1 MSFTDPRAIDAAKR
15 ISITHEMLDETHRQ
29 IEKWGQQNWPMYTY
43 PDVFDLCYDSDIIVT
58 ADYAKGVCDSKANSK
73 ELSWMDICNEE
84 YLEAREEAV
93 LGNKEALRM
102 ELIQI
107 GACIISA
114 IASLDRNGLEG
125 A

>member
-1 MSFTDPRAIDAAKR
+1 MSFTDPKAIDAAKR
-15 ISITHEMLDETHRQ
+15 IAITHEMLDETHRQ
-29 IEKWGQQNWPMYTY
+29 IEKWGQQNWPMYTT
-43 PDVFDLCYDSDIIVT
+43 DIFDIAWCPQDIT
-58 ADYAKGVCDSKANSK
+58 ANAAKAICDDKANSG
-73 ELSWMDICNEE
+73 ELSWLDICTEE

-102 ELIQI
+102 ELIQA